1 MYRQIYV
8 AVAALA
14 GLAACTPPA
23 DSPTPGQP
31 AGAAAAAVACQ
42 PAPQMA
48 VAGRASPYDSA
59 VVTLGG
65 AQAKV
70 CYGRPSAR
78 GRTVFGGGG
87 AVVALDTL
95 WRTGANEPTILH
107 LPFRAQ
113 LAGLALEPGS
123 YSIYTVPHAN
133 QWTVVVN
140 RSTSQWGHERSY
152 TPEIRAQEVGRLTV
166 PAGRTA
172 EFVETFTIRA
182 QPRGANAAD
191 LLLEWENTQVR
202 IPMTRGA

>member
-1 MYRQIYV
+1 MYRSIPFV
-8 AVAALA
+8 VAALV
-14 GLAACTPPA
+14 GVAACTPPA
-23 DSPTPGQP
+23 ESPSAGQP
-31 AGAAAAAVACQ
+31 SGSAGAGVACQ
-42 PAPQMA
+42 PASQMA

-70 CYGRPSAR
+70 CYGRPSAK
-78 GRTVFGGGG
+78 GRTVFGGEG
-87 AVVALDTL
+87 AVVPLDTL

-107 LPFRAQ
+107 LPFRAG
-113 LAGLALEPGS
+113 LAGLTLEPGS
-123 YSIYTVPHAN
+123 YSIYTVPGAN

-152 TPEIRAQEVGRLTV
+152 TPAVRAQEVGRVTV
-166 PAGRTA
+166 PSGRTA
-172 EFVETFTIRA
+172 DFVESFTIRA

-202 IPMTRGA
+202 IPLSRRA